1 MSKFTG
7 DAQARCLCK
16 AWLQGLIAKPDFEIR
31 VRSVTLKRSLRARP
45 CPAVWSVWRPGSVLL
60 RPRLFS
66 DLVKRHLDDARVDA
80 VVDGA
85 HELHGTLGRVF
96 EHEVRRGKLAAH
108 EVGRHASSV
117 DKRARVKLAILKVFA
132 VDNQLPAGKA
142 LAPYGVTFGVGGVG
156 RVGHAEAGRCV
167 QSIEWWWGVQQV
179 RAVTDCAGRRCACL
193 CGDRWKR
200 AGRVARIQTVRTLIQ
215 TGDAIT
221 RFAEATVRL
230 QQAIVQAVQHIDP
243 GAAEEIDPS
252 VIETRS
258 REVATNFVPVTMF
271 YIYQDVPTATLQA
284 YADFYTGEAGRWYQQ
299 VRSNA
304 EAYAEEQAAER
315 LVTGVRQA
323 VAARGE
329 E

>member
-1 MSKFTG
+1 METGRLHPEIDSKS
-7 DAQARCLCK
+7 AC
-16 AWLQGLIAKPDFEIR
+16 
-31 VRSVTLKRSLRARP
+31 
-45 CPAVWSVWRPGSVLL
+45 
-60 RPRLFS
+60 
-66 DLVKRHLDDARVDA
+66 A
-80 VVDGA
+80 VVDGFVRPA
-85 HELHGTLGRVF
+85 VQRTDSLARYDADFAAIQQYAQTLT
-96 EHEVRRGKLAAH
+96 A
-108 EVGRHASSV
+108 
-117 DKRARVKLAILKVFA
+117 DA
-132 VDNQLPAGKA
+132 VD
-142 LAPYGVTFGVGGVG
+142 
-156 RVGHAEAGRCV
+156 E
-167 QSIEWWWGVQQV
+167 
-179 RAVTDCAGRRCACL
+179 
-193 CGDRWKR
+193 
-200 AGRVARIQTVRTLIQ
+200 ARIRTVRTLIQ

-243 GAAEEIDPS
+243 GAAEEVDRA
-252 VIETRS
+252 VLETRS